1 MVIGDL
7 TLPLIISKLWQKGL
21 SILYYLLFVL
31 IKKPWY
37 KLCYSWNGNRFCC
50 KGALRRCHVMM
61 SGGGNSIDIAKTDN
75 LNNVRIDISGH
86 NNKLIISEGVSFSE
100 GGYIRIQ
107 DNSNK
112 IIIGRN
118 TKIINVFFS
127 SADQDTTIEVGENC
141 LFSDDIIVRSSDSH
155 SILSLDGCRINKGGN
170 VYIGNHVWVCNGVR
184 IMKGSMIGDD
194 SVIGSNALVS
204 GQSFDSN
211 SLIAGIPAKKVKDGI
226 NWSYERID

>member
-1 MVIGDL
+1 M
-7 TLPLIISKLWQKGL
+7 
-21 SILYYLLFVL
+21 
-31 IKKPWY
+31 
-37 KLCYSWNGNRFCC
+37 
-50 KGALRRCHVMM
+50 
-61 SGGGNSIDIAKTDN
+61 
-75 LNNVRIDISGH
+75 
-86 NNKLIISEGVSFSE
+86 
-100 GGYIRIQ
+100 
-107 DNSNK
+107 
-112 IIIGRN
+112 
-118 TKIINVFFS
+118 
-127 SADQDTTIEVGENC
+127 
-141 LFSDDIIVRSSDSH
+141 RSSDSH